1 MKRAILFAGF
11 FLAVGFCL
19 KSCSGGYSFT
29 GGDIGEAKT
38 LSVRNFPNYAD
49 IINPNLTQELT
60 ESIRQNF
67 LNQTR
72 LKLVALDGDLDFE
85 GSITGYTIVP
95 MAAQA
100 GEISAQNKLTVT
112 INVIFTNQLDP
123 EKSFEQRFSRF
134 RDFNADVPFIQ
145 VEEQLV
151 REIVQELAEDILNK
165 AIVNW

>member
-1 MKRAILFAGF
+1 MRSALVFVALLGF
-11 FLAVGFCL
+11 LIWMTYACT
-19 KSCSGGYSFT
+19 GGYSFT
-29 GGDIGEAKT
+29 GGDIGDAKT
-38 LSVRNFPNYAD
+38 LSVRDFPNYAD
-49 IINPNLTQELT
+49 IVNPNLTQELT

-100 GEISAQNKLTVT
+100 GEVSAQNKLTVS
-112 INVIFTNQLDP
+112 INVIFTNKLDP

-145 VEEQLV
+145 VEETLV

-165 AIVNW
+165 SIVNW